1 MAVGTIFF
9 LYAKAITLITRSDV
23 DVFMAV
29 REDALDYN
37 FKFNAKDDGFFVAA
51 ALTEYNS
58 NTTVTEEARYGELI
72 IRHYG
77 WGYSDDA
84 IGAEG
89 KAIEYHFCT
98 DEELGLVEGPDTIVF
113 PRQETM
119 ISEVISYKNKFKC
132 INNEDLVIWG
142 DYNSAKT

>member
-1 MAVGTIFF
+1 MLTSILVIGTIFF

-23 DVFMAV
+23 DIFTAN

-37 FKFNAKDDGFFVAA
+37 FKFSAKNDGFFVAA

-77 WGYSDDA
+77 WGYSDDE
-84 IGAEG
+84 IVAEG
-89 KAIEYHFCT
+89 TEA
-98 DEELGLVEGPDTIVF
+98 ELLQQRQNQLSLFPMSVF
-113 PRQETM
+113 PIGGGATGK
-119 ISEVISYKNKFKC
+119 SLLS
-132 INNEDLVIWG
+132 
-142 DYNSAKT
+142 S